1 MRTWMLTTPLLFSL
15 CTLAVACDPE
25 GGEAAAGEAPAEPT
39 YAVDVAPILEAN
51 CAGCHTDPP
60 TGGAPA
66 TVRLDT
72 YADAAAH
79 IDRVIARGVDGD
91 PAAMPPGGLVLSDAE
106 AQTLITWQETGTP
119 E

>member
-1 MRTWMLTTPLLFSL
+1 MRPWLFTAFLVLPLV
-15 CTLAVACDPE
+15 TACGGDDE
-25 GGEAAAGEAPAEPT
+25 GTGEAPVDPT
-39 YAVDVAPILEAN
+39 YTEDVARILDSN

-72 YADAAAH
+72 FDDAVSH

-91 PAAMPPGGLVLSDAE
+91 PGPMPPGGLALSDAD
-106 AQTLITWQETGTP
+106 AATLVRWQETGTP